1 MTGRRDVPQGAG
13 APLGR
18 LICYGPDMTE
28 TSTAPR
34 HNRWGLYAPFIILLA
49 LLAAWTVW
57 WFVLARQV
65 ETRLEDQAER
75 LRQGGWEVRYA
86 DTRVSGWP
94 FRARV
99 AASHI
104 TLAAPSG
111 HAVSAPEMVAEANA
125 YQPTKWVVV
134 APKGLVVDRAG
145 KGKVAIDGDA
155 IRMSASGLG
164 QRWPNLALELVNP
177 TFTAHPDGEPFPV
190 ARAARFELYARPHVV
205 DDQATSD
212 DVDVMVRLIDA
223 RGRPNGAVEGFAQE
237 GQLTTEIEAVI
248 GKASTLSGMDPAGIF
263 AAWTAAGGT
272 FRNVRGELK
281 AGDSEATL
289 SSELLRADADGRLVG
304 SVDFQAREPGPAIA
318 GLAGSQPGVA
328 NRVGAAGA
336 AATAGAAQA
345 AGRESM
351 TLTVVFRDGRAW
363 LGPFPIAPAPK
374 LF

>member
-1 MTGRRDVPQGAG
+1 MTDTP
-13 APLGR
+13 
-18 LICYGPDMTE
+18 
-28 TSTAPR
+28 STVR
-34 HNRWGLYAPFIILLA
+34 HGRWGLYAPFIILLV
-49 LLAAWTVW
+49 LLAAWTAW

-75 LRQGGWEVRYA
+75 LRQGGWDVRYA
-86 DTRVSGWP
+86 DTHVSGWP

-99 AASHI
+99 AARHI

-111 HAVSAPEMVAEANA
+111 HAVSAPELVAEANA

-134 APKGLVVDRAG
+134 APQGLVLDRAG

-155 IRMSASGLG
+155 VRMSASGLG

-177 TFTAHPDGEPFPV
+177 TFTAHPDSEPFPF
-190 ARAARFELYARPHVV
+190 ARAARFEFYARPHVV
-205 DDQATSD
+205 ADQATSD
-212 DVDVMVRLIDA
+212 DVDVMIRLIDA
-223 RGRPNGAVEGFAQE
+223 RGRPDGAVEGFAQE
-237 GQLTTEIEAVI
+237 GQLSTQIEAVI
-248 GKASTLSGMDPAGIF
+248 GKASTLSGMDPAGVF
-263 AAWTAAGGT
+263 SAWTTAGGT

-289 SSELLRADADGRLVG
+289 SSDLLRADGNGRLVG
-304 SVDFQAREPGPAIA
+304 SVAFQAREPGPAIA
-318 GLAGSQPGVA
+318 GLAGAQTGVA

-336 AATAGAAQA
+336 AATAGVAQA